1 MRPAH
6 LGLIPLTSQG
16 ASNGFHLYIPVRCTP
31 CGGVLPVS
39 AFYEFI
45 RGAFERAALAGW
57 LPDSLQY
64 GFVVNALVSA
74 LIIGPL
80 LGAVGTMVVAKRLA
94 FFSQA
99 VGHAALTGV
108 AIGILLGE
116 VYTAPYVSLFS
127 FCVLFAL
134 LMNFTRNQ
142 TRMASDTIIGVF
154 LAISLAVGASLLLF
168 VTARVNVHVLD
179 TIMFGS
185 ILTVNDFDL
194 NLLFVI
200 TFATAALGLANYNR
214 MLLSTFN
221 PALAGVRGVRVR
233 FQDYLFVLMITALTV
248 ASVKIVGAVLV
259 EALLLIPAAAA
270 RNLARSLRSFV
281 LLSVVFA
288 TLSCLL
294 GILLPME
301 LELPIPSGGA
311 IIIVAAI
318 FFFATVLVRAGLRV
332 FQEAAA

>member
-1 MRPAH
+1 MPISFQYLRE
-6 LGLIPLTSQG
+6 L
-16 ASNGFHLYIPVRCTP
+16 
-31 CGGVLPVS
+31 
-39 AFYEFI
+39 
-45 RGAFERAALAGW
+45 FEQAALSGW
-57 LPDSLQY
+57 VPEALQY
-64 GFVVNALVSA
+64 GFVANALVSA
-74 LIIGPL
+74 LVIGPL
-80 LGAVGTMVVAKRLA
+80 LGGVGTMVVAKRLA

-108 AIGILLGE
+108 AIGIIVGE
-116 VYTAPYVSLFS
+116 LYSAPYVSLFS
-127 FCVLFAL
+127 FCILFAL
-134 LMNFTRNQ
+134 LMNYTRNQ

-194 NLLFVI
+194 NLLLVMAA
-200 TFATAALGLANYNR
+200 ATGTLGLVMYNR
-214 MLLSTFN
+214 MLLATFN
-221 PALAGVRGVRVR
+221 PALASVRGVGVR
-233 FQDYLFVLMITALTV
+233 LQDYLFVLMITVLTV

-270 RNLARSLRSFV
+270 RNLARSLKSFV
-281 LLSVVFA
+281 LLSMLFA
-288 TLSCLL
+288 TVSCLL

-301 LELPIPSGGA
+301 LALPIPSGGA

-318 FFFATVLVRAGLRV
+318 IFFGTVLLRAGARA
-332 FQEAAA
+332 FQEAAP

>member
-1 MRPAH
+1 MNA
-6 LGLIPLTSQG
+6 
-16 ASNGFHLYIPVRCTP
+16 LYDLVRS
-31 CGGVLPVS
+31 V
-39 AFYEFI
+39 
-45 RGAFERAALAGW
+45 FERGALAGW

-64 GFVVNALVSA
+64 GFVVNALMSA
-74 LIIGPL
+74 VVIGPL

-108 AIGILLGE
+108 AIGIMLGE
-116 VYTAPYVSLFS
+116 LYTAPYVSLFS
-127 FCVLFAL
+127 FCVLFAI
-134 LMNFTRNQ
+134 LMNYTRNQ

-179 TIMFGS
+179 TVMFGS
-185 ILTVNDFDL
+185 ILTVNNFDL
-194 NLLFVI
+194 NLLFVMAI
-200 TFATAALGLANYNR
+200 ATTALGLANYNR
-214 MLLSTFN
+214 MLLATFN
-221 PALAGVRGVRVR
+221 PALAGVRGIGVRM
-233 FQDYLFVLMITALTV
+233 QDYLFVLMITALTV

-281 LLSVVFA
+281 GLSMVFSTA
-288 TLSCLL
+288 SCLL

-311 IIIVAAI
+311 IIIVSAII
-318 FFFATVLVRAGLRV
+318 FFGTVIVRVGMRA
-332 FQEAAA
+332 FQEAAP

>member
-1 MRPAH
+1 MSSAYD
-6 LGLIPLTSQG
+6 
-16 ASNGFHLYIPVRCTP
+16 YIRST
-31 CGGVLPVS
+31 
-39 AFYEFI
+39 
-45 RGAFERAALAGW
+45 FEQAALAGW

-64 GFVVNALVSA
+64 AFVVNALVSA
-74 LIIGPL
+74 VVIGPL

-127 FCVLFAL
+127 FCIFFAL
-134 LMNFTRNQ
+134 VMNYTRNQ

-185 ILTVNDFDL
+185 ILTVNNFDL
-194 NLLFVI
+194 NLLFVM
-200 TFATAALGLANYNR
+200 ALGTAALGLANYNR
-214 MLLSTFN
+214 MLLATFN

-233 FQDYLFVLMITALTV
+233 LQDYLFVLMITVLTV

-281 LLSVVFA
+281 ALSMLFSTV
-288 TLSCLL
+288 SCLL

-301 LELPIPSGGA
+301 LELPLPSGGA

-318 FFFATVLVRAGLRV
+318 IFFLTTLLRV
-332 FQEAAA
+332 ALRGFQEAAA

>member
-1 MRPAH
+1 
-6 LGLIPLTSQG
+6 
-16 ASNGFHLYIPVRCTP
+16 
-31 CGGVLPVS
+31 
-39 AFYEFI
+39 
-45 RGAFERAALAGW
+45 
-57 LPDSLQY
+57 
-64 GFVVNALVSA
+64 
-74 LIIGPL
+74 
-80 LGAVGTMVVAKRLA
+80 
-94 FFSQA
+94 
-99 VGHAALTGV
+99 
-108 AIGILLGE
+108 
-116 VYTAPYVSLFS
+116 
-127 FCVLFAL
+127 
-134 LMNFTRNQ
+134 
-142 TRMASDTIIGVF
+142 
-154 LAISLAVGASLLLF
+154 
-168 VTARVNVHVLD
+168 
-179 TIMFGS
+179 
-185 ILTVNDFDL
+185 VNDFDL

-281 LLSVVFA
+281 LLSIVFA

>member
-1 MRPAH
+1 M
-6 LGLIPLTSQG
+6 
-16 ASNGFHLYIPVRCTP
+16 NGV
-31 CGGVLPVS
+31 
-39 AFYEFI
+39 YEFI
-45 RGAFERAALAGW
+45 RDAFERAALAGW

-64 GFVVNALVSA
+64 SFVVNAMISA
-74 LIIGPL
+74 VVIGPL

-127 FCVLFAL
+127 FCILFAL
-134 LMNFTRNQ
+134 AMNYTRNQ

-185 ILTVNDFDL
+185 ILTVNNFDL
-194 NLLFVI
+194 NLLFI
-200 TFATAALGLANYNR
+200 MAFATAILGLINYNR

-221 PALAGVRGVRVR
+221 PALAGVRGIRVR
-233 FQDYLFVLMITALTV
+233 LQDYLFVLMITVLTV

-281 LLSVVFA
+281 ALSMVFA
-288 TLSCLL
+288 TMSCFL

-301 LELPIPSGGA
+301 LELPLPSGGA

-318 FFFATVLVRAGLRV
+318 IFFVTTVLRIGLRG
-332 FQEAAA
+332 FQEAAP

>member
-1 MRPAH
+1 MN
-6 LGLIPLTSQG
+6 IV
-16 ASNGFHLYIPVRCTP
+16 YD
-31 CGGVLPVS
+31 
-39 AFYEFI
+39 FI
-45 RGAFERAALAGW
+45 RQSFERAALAGW

-64 GFVVNALVSA
+64 AFVVNALISA
-74 LIIGPL
+74 LVIGPL

-108 AIGILLGE
+108 AIGIMLGE
-116 VYTAPYVSLFS
+116 LYTAPYVSLFS

-134 LMNFTRNQ
+134 LMNYTRNQ

-179 TIMFGS
+179 TVMFGS
-185 ILTVNDFDL
+185 ILTVNNFDL
-194 NLLFVI
+194 NLLFVMAI
-200 TFATAALGLANYNR
+200 ATAALGLANYNR
-214 MLLSTFN
+214 MLLATFN
-221 PALAGVRGVRVR
+221 PALAGVRGIGVRM
-233 FQDYLFVLMITALTV
+233 QDYLFVLMITALTV

-281 LLSVVFA
+281 GWSMLFSTA
-288 TLSCLL
+288 SCLF
-294 GILLPME
+294 GVLLPME

-311 IIIVAAI
+311 IIIVSAII
-318 FFFATVLVRAGLRV
+318 FFCTVIIRAGLRV
-332 FQEAAA
+332 FQEAAP

>member
-1 MRPAH
+1 M
-6 LGLIPLTSQG
+6 
-16 ASNGFHLYIPVRCTP
+16 
-31 CGGVLPVS
+31 S
-39 AFYEFI
+39 AVYDFI
-45 RGAFERAALAGW
+45 RSLFERGALAGW

-64 GFVVNALVSA
+64 GFVVNALISA
-74 LIIGPL
+74 IVIGPL

-108 AIGILLGE
+108 AIGIMLGE
-116 VYTAPYVSLFS
+116 LYTAPYVSLFS
-127 FCVLFAL
+127 FCVLFAI
-134 LMNFTRNQ
+134 LMNYTRNQ

-179 TIMFGS
+179 TVMFGS
-185 ILTVNDFDL
+185 ILTVNNFDL
-194 NLLFVI
+194 NLLFVMAI
-200 TFATAALGLANYNR
+200 ATAALGLANYNR

-221 PALAGVRGVRVR
+221 PALAGVRGIGVRM
-233 FQDYLFVLMITALTV
+233 QDYLFVLMITALTV

-281 LLSVVFA
+281 GLSMIFSTA
-288 TLSCLL
+288 SCLL

-311 IIIVAAI
+311 IIIVSAII
-318 FFFATVLVRAGLRV
+318 FFGTVIVRAGLRV
-332 FQEAAA
+332 FQEAAP

>member
-1 MRPAH
+1 M
-6 LGLIPLTSQG
+6 S
-16 ASNGFHLYIPVRCTP
+16 FHSLR
-31 CGGVLPVS
+31 S
-39 AFYEFI
+39 AFEH
-45 RGAFERAALAGW
+45 AALAGW
-57 LPDSLQY
+57 LPESLQY
-64 GFVVNALVSA
+64 GFVANALIAAIV
-74 LIIGPL
+74 IGPL
-80 LGAVGTMVVAKRLA
+80 LGGVGTMVVAKRLA

-108 AIGILLGE
+108 AIGIIVGE
-116 VYTAPYVSLFS
+116 LYSAPYVSLFS
-127 FCVLFAL
+127 FCVLFAM
-134 LMNFTRNQ
+134 LMNYTRNQ

-185 ILTVNDFDL
+185 ILTVNDLDL
-194 NLLFVI
+194 NLLVVL
-200 TFATAALGLANYNR
+200 TVATATLGIFSYNR
-214 MLLSTFN
+214 MLLATFN
-221 PALAGVRGVRVR
+221 PALASVRGVWVR
-233 FQDYLFVLMITALTV
+233 SQDYLFVLMITVLTV

-281 LLSVVFA
+281 ALSMLFS

-294 GILLPME
+294 GIMLPME

-311 IIIVAAI
+311 IIIVAAV
-318 FFFATVLVRAGLRV
+318 FFFATVLLRIGLRA
-332 FQEAAA
+332 FQEAAP